1 MKISSILGMLTLM
14 AGVLSFAPVAMAGN
28 GSHAPIAIASDS
40 DFQACNCVVSGSGA
54 ATDPYIIGPWSINS
68 AGPGNTAVSIDGT
81 SLTKSFT
88 LLSLTIAG
96 NGSSSST
103 GIVLNHIN
111 PSGQNTIAAAVKG
124 TQTSIQ
130 SAGTGILVENSSFVT
145 LDGGGSNPNGAG
157 IGAAAGTINKNFTG
171 AIDIENSRHITVK
184 GWQMSAN
191 GQDNLPDFDAFDP
204 SLAHWGV
211 GAVRLFGSSNTIIDH
226 NAANNC
232 TTVSFAVFNSNNN
245 TISNNTA
252 DYPFTNNVLI
262 TDGSSFNT
270 VSNNVFS
277 TADFV
282 GILIAD
288 PLPGSST
295 LSLYGPTHDNLVQGN
310 LDHTDGPTGA
320 ERRTGAAP
328 SFVGG
333 IVILNG
339 TYNNTIAGNQVS
351 SSSGTDLAWAQAI
364 PDPSSPIGVAS
375 EPPVIH
381 CNVTASEG
389 GGGFANSNGNVWSGN
404 TARKI
409 DSCITQQ

>member
-1 MKISSILGMLTLM
+1 MFALM
-14 AGVLSFAPVAMAGN
+14 AGVFSICPNAMGAS
-28 GSHAPIAIASDS
+28 GSHAPIVIASDS
-40 DFQACNCVVSGSGA
+40 DFLACNCVISGLGTT
-54 ATDPYIIGPWSINS
+54 TDPLIIGPWTINS
-68 AGPGNTAVSIDGT
+68 GKSGGTAVLIDGT

-88 LLSLTIAG
+88 LFNLTIAG

-111 PSGQNTIAAAVKG
+111 SSGQSTISAAIMGA
-124 TQTSIQ
+124 QTSIQ
-130 SAGTGILVENSSFVT
+130 SAGIGILVENSSFVT
-145 LDGGGSNPNGAG
+145 LDGGGANPNGAG
-157 IGAAAGTINKNFTG
+157 VGTAAGTINKNFVG
-171 AIDIENSRHITVK
+171 AIDIENSRNVTVK
-184 GWQMSAN
+184 GWQFSAN
-191 GQDNLPDFDAFDP
+191 GQDNLPDFLGFDP

-211 GAVRLFGSSNTIIDH
+211 GAVRLFGSSNTLVDH
-226 NAANNC
+226 NASNNC
-232 TTVSFAVFNSNNN
+232 TTVSFSVFNSNNN

-282 GILIAD
+282 GILVAD
-288 PLPGSST
+288 PLPGSAT
-295 LSLYGPTHDNLVQGN
+295 LNQYGPSHDNLIAGN

-320 ERRTGAAP
+320 ERHSGVAP

-339 TYNNTIAGNQVS
+339 TFNNRIENNQVS
-351 SSSGTDLAWAQAI
+351 SSSGTDLVWAQAI
-364 PDPSSPIGVAS
+364 PDPTSPIGVAV
-375 EPPVIH
+375 EPPIIH
-381 CNVTASEG
+381 CNVTVSEG
-389 GGGFANSNGNVWSGN
+389 GVGSSNGNVWSAN
-404 TARKI
+404 SARKI